1 MPDVLTSYATVA
13 TDAPSYFIARR
24 MYELAER
31 QLVLGRY
38 ATRYELPERM
48 GTTLRAVRV
57 GRLALPTAPLTE
69 GTAPNAVALSIT
81 NKDVTVQQ
89 WGLVVLLTDVAELT
103 TVHPMLT
110 AAIERTALAMAE
122 MFEREMAQ
130 TLMTG
135 TNVTYAGTVISSRA
149 SLTTVSSS
157 AFLTTAEIIGL
168 VTTLRR
174 RGAQPIKGPL
184 YGGVIPPQM
193 EADIMNE
200 TAFQQAVAR
209 GQDLERLDFAKIGTW
224 MGVEWVRSNFL
235 PFFRGIPGASIGFSG
250 DISADVSFTSVNTGS
265 YLTSIT
271 NSTVDVRFVG
281 RDINS
286 GYERLISQSTALGG
300 TIGASGL
307 SLFTPTNA
315 NYTWDIYTPS
325 LATGATPTLWITGV
339 AAGTR
344 VLVTALASAS
354 AKTPPP
360 APAYRASDVTD
371 AVFVGWIFGRDAFGR
386 VELNG
391 MSLRSYLTPAGAS
404 FSNPLAQGRKIGH
417 KVMWNSWILDDQFFQ
432 RFEAT
437 SAYPS
442 GLP

>member
-1 MPDVLTSYATVA
+1 M
-13 TDAPSYFIARR
+13 F
-24 MYELAER
+24 ELAER
-31 QLVLGRY
+31 NLVLGRY
-38 ATRYELPERM
+38 ATRYDLPTRM
-48 GTTLRAVRV
+48 GTTLRAVRI
-57 GRLALPTAPLTE
+57 GRLALPTTPLTE
-69 GTAPNAVALSIT
+69 GVAPSNVAFSVT
-81 NKDVTVQQ
+81 TRDVTVQQ
-89 WGLVVLLTDVAELT
+89 WGIVVLLTDVAELT

-110 AAIERTALAMAE
+110 SAIERTALAMSE

-135 TNVTYAGTVISSRA
+135 TNVTYAGTSLSTRA
-149 SLTTVSSS
+149 SVSSAGSS

-174 RGAQPIKGPL
+174 RGAMPIKGPL

-235 PFFRGIPGASIGFSG
+235 PYFRGIPGGSGAQSG
-250 DISADVSFTSVNTGS
+250 DVSAEISQTSVNTGS
-265 YLTSIT
+265 YI
-271 NSTVDVRFVG
+271 NSATGSTINVVFVG

-286 GYERLISQSTALGG
+286 GYERLISQNTLLGSSVAG
-300 TIGASGL
+300 TGL

-325 LATGATPTLWITGV
+325 VGDGTVPRLYTTGV
-339 AAGTR
+339 AASTR
-344 VLVTALASAS
+344 VLVTSLSSAA
-354 AKTPPP
+354 AKAPPP
-360 APAYRASDVTD
+360 APTNAREI
-371 AVFVGWIFGRDAFGR
+371 FVGWVFGRDAFGR

-391 MSLRSYLTPAGAS
+391 MSLQTYLTPAGAS
-404 FSNPLAQGRKIGH
+404 FSNPLAQGRKIGA
-417 KVMWNSWILDDQFFQ
+417 KVMWNTWILDDAYFQ

-437 SAYPS
+437 SAYAA

>member
-1 MPDVLTSYATVA
+1 
-13 TDAPSYFIARR
+13 
-24 MYELAER
+24 MYELSER
-31 QLVLGRY
+31 NLVLGRY
-38 ATRYELPERM
+38 ATRYELPQRM

-57 GRLALPTAPLTE
+57 GRLALPTGPLTE
-69 GTAPNAVALSIT
+69 GTAPSAVALAIT

-110 AAIERTALAMAE
+110 AAIERTSLAMSE

-135 TNVTYAGTVISSRA
+135 TNVTYAGGAAARS

-157 AFLTTAEIIGL
+157 LFLTTNDIIGL
-168 VTTLRR
+168 TTTLRR
-174 RGAQPIKGPL
+174 RGAIPIKGPL

-193 EADIMNE
+193 EADIMAE
-200 TAFQQAVAR
+200 TAFQQAIAR

-265 YLTSIT
+265 YITSA
-271 NSTVDVRFVG
+271 NLSLVDVRFVG

-286 GYERLISQSTALGG
+286 GYERLVSQPTLLGN
-300 TIGASGL
+300 ASVAIGL

-315 NYTWDIYTPS
+315 GYTWDIYTPS
-325 LATGATPTLWITGV
+325 ASDGTVPRLYTTGV

-344 VLVTALASAS
+344 VLVTALSSAS
-354 AKTPPP
+354 AKVPPT
-360 APAYRASDVTD
+360 APAYRASDVSD
-371 AVFVGWIFGRDAFGR
+371 AVFIGWVFGKDAFGR

-391 MSLRSYLTPAGAS
+391 MSLKAYLTPAGAS
-404 FSNPLAQGRKIGH
+404 FSNPLAQGRKIGA

-432 RFEAT
+432 RFEAASGYT
-437 SAYPS
+437 S

>member
-1 MPDVLTSYATVA
+1 
-13 TDAPSYFIARR
+13 

-31 QLVLGRY
+31 NLVLGRY
-38 ATRYELPERM
+38 ATRYELPQRM
-48 GTTLRAVRV
+48 GTTLRAVRI
-57 GRLALPTAPLTE
+57 GRLALPTAPLQE
-69 GTAPNAVALSIT
+69 GTAPTSVALAIT

-89 WGLVVLLTDVAELT
+89 WGIVVLLSDVAELT

-110 AAIERTALAMAE
+110 AAIERTALAMSE

-130 TLMTG
+130 MLMTG
-135 TNVTYAGTVISSRA
+135 TNVTYAGTSLSTRTSVSSA
-149 SLTTVSSS
+149 GSS

-168 VTTLRR
+168 TTTLRR
-174 RGAQPIKGPL
+174 RGAMPIKGPL
-184 YGGVIPPQM
+184 YGGVISPQM

-235 PFFRGIPGASIGFSG
+235 PYFRGIPAPQAAVSG
-250 DISADVSFTSVNTGS
+250 DVSAEVSFTSTNTGS
-265 YLTSIT
+265 YLNSGSTSI
-271 NSTVDVRFVG
+271 VDVVFVG

-286 GYERLISQSTALGG
+286 GYERLV
-300 TIGASGL
+300 TITQQLLSPSPTGI
-307 SLFTPTNA
+307 SLFTPTNTG
-315 NYTWDIYTPS
+315 YTWDIYVPS
-325 LATGATPTLWITGV
+325 VADGTAPRLYTTGV
-339 AAGTR
+339 AASTR
-344 VLVTALASAS
+344 VLVTGLASAS
-354 AKTPPP
+354 AKVPPP
-360 APAYRASDVTD
+360 APTVNRNI
-371 AVFVGWIFGRDAFGR
+371 FVGFVFGRDAFGR

-391 MSLRSYLTPAGAS
+391 MSMRTYLTPAGAS
-404 FSNPLAQGRKIGH
+404 FSNPLAQGRKIGA

>member
-1 MPDVLTSYATVA
+1 MADVATQFATVS

-31 QLVLGRY
+31 SLVLGRY

-69 GTAPNAVALSIT
+69 GTAPNAVALAIT

-89 WGLVVLLTDVAELT
+89 WGLVVLLSDVAELT

-110 AAIERTALAMAE
+110 AAIERTSLAMAE

-130 TLMTG
+130 TLLTG
-135 TNVTYAGTVISSRA
+135 TNVTYAGTSLSTRVSVSSA
-149 SLTTVSSS
+149 GSS
-157 AFLTTAEIIGL
+157 AFLTTNEIIGL
-168 VTTLRR
+168 TTTLRR
-174 RGAQPIKGPL
+174 RGAMPLKGPL

-193 EADIMNE
+193 EADIMAE

-235 PFFRGIPGASIGFSG
+235 PYLRGIPGASFGFSG
-250 DISADVSFTSVNTGS
+250 DVSADFSLTSVNTGS
-265 YLTSIT
+265 YITSATGSAI
-271 NSTVDVRFVG
+271 DVRFVG

-286 GYERLISQSTALGG
+286 GYERLVSQSTALGV
-300 TIGASGL
+300 SGGPTGI

-315 NYTWDIYTPS
+315 GYTWDIYVGTNPDGSTPR
-325 LATGATPTLWITGV
+325 LYTTGV
-339 AAGTR
+339 AASTR
-344 VLVTALASAS
+344 VLVTSLASAA
-354 AKTPPP
+354 AKVPP
-360 APAYRASDVTD
+360 AAPTNARDIFIGW
-371 AVFVGWIFGRDAFGR
+371 VFGKDAFGR

-391 MSLRSYLTPAGAS
+391 MSLRTYLTPAGAS
-404 FSNPLAQGRKIGH
+404 FSNPLAQGRKIGA

-432 RFEAT
+432 RFEST

>member
-1 MPDVLTSYATVA
+1 MPDVLTQFSTVS

-31 QLVLGRY
+31 NLVLGRY
-38 ATRYELPERM
+38 ATRYELPQRM

-57 GRLALPTAPLTE
+57 GRLALPTTPLTE
-69 GTAPNAVALSIT
+69 GTAPSAVALSIT

-89 WGLVVLLTDVAELT
+89 WGIVVLLSDVAELT

-110 AAIERTALAMAE
+110 AAIERTALAMSE

-130 TLMTG
+130 TLLTG
-135 TNVTYAGTVISSRA
+135 TNVTYAGANTTRA
-149 SLTTVSSS
+149 STSSTVTSTILS
-157 AFLTTAEIIGL
+157 TNEIIGL
-168 VTTLRR
+168 TATLRR
-174 RGAQPIKGPL
+174 RGAIPIKGPL

-193 EADIMNE
+193 EADIMGE

-235 PFFRGIPGASIGFSG
+235 PFFRGVTSIDTAAVTS
-250 DISADVSFTSVNTGS
+250 IKAKVSFGSVGTGS
-265 YLTSIT
+265 YLVSDTASNI
-271 NSTVDVRFVG
+271 DVRVVG

-286 GYERLISQSTALGG
+286 GYERLISNTKGLDTGSASPTGLTVTTPSNTSYVYDVYTPSAANGATPRLYSTNVA
-300 TIGASGL
+300 ASTDVVVTGL
-307 SLFTPTNA
+307 ASAAAKVPPTAPTNA
-315 NYTWDIYTPS
+315 QNI
-325 LATGATPTLWITGV
+325 
-339 AAGTR
+339 
-344 VLVTALASAS
+344 
-354 AKTPPP
+354 
-360 APAYRASDVTD
+360 
-371 AVFVGWIFGRDAFGR
+371 FVGWVFGRDAFGR

-391 MSLRSYLTPAGAS
+391 MSMRTYLTPAGAS
-404 FSNPLAQGRKIGH
+404 FSNPLAQGRKIGA

-432 RFEAT
+432 RFEAK